1 MSRPI
6 DYLNLIMARELD
18 EKDIELIEKLV
29 PEIADMLDS
38 GIELEYMNIL
48 PPVANHHSRDIN
60 DFEERLQKLSAED
73 VKYLADKVIDGSEA
87 LSCLYPEYA
96 EVFFTI
102 VERTLSED
110 VADRLREVYET
121 GGDCGTLIK
130 RSDL

>member
-110 VADRLREVYET
+110 VANRLREVYET
-121 GGDCGTLIK
+121 GGDCGMLIK

>member
-1 MSRPI
+1 
-6 DYLNLIMARELD
+6 MARELD
-18 EKDIELIEKLV
+18 EKDIELIKKLV

-48 PPVANHHSRDIN
+48 PPVANHHSRDIS

-102 VERTLSED
+102 VERTLSGD

-121 GGDCGTLIK
+121 GGECGLLIK
-130 RSDL
+130 GSDL